1 MADLKSKLRSMVGG
15 GPIKEQAPEP
25 SQQAV
30 SGPDWQEIGGELQSN
45 DDGHYILRQ
54 KRFPLEFNHGI
65 EIRTFL
71 DLTPQH
77 LVYLAKD
84 ARLAQASPESVLL
97 LDTETTGL
105 AGGTGT
111 VPFMVGLAFFQDDH
125 LHVEQYVLHEPGH
138 ERAMLRPIR
147 ERFES
152 CSALVSFNGKT
163 YDLPL
168 LHNRLVLNRI
178 EPVEINNHI
187 DLLHTVR
194 RFWRRRLD
202 SCSLQSIE
210 QHVLGL
216 QRTGDVPGA
225 LIPSLYFQF
234 LRDGNLQPLVP
245 VFQHNS
251 MDLVSLVSFMTV
263 IAHFFD
269 SPQSI
274 HHNQADMMG
283 ILRTLDDLGLGDEL
297 EAFFQRLFEL
307 NITANEEM
315 TILRAQN
322 LKRLNRWQD
331 AIHLYHD
338 MIDNGRRLHFHA
350 YIELAKI
357 YEHRQRDFDKALD
370 MVQRAQKRLEL
381 YKELQAID
389 EILHLEHELLHR
401 FKRITAKRQRIL
413 S

>member
-15 GPIKEQAPEP
+15 GPVKEQAPEP
-25 SQQAV
+25 MQAV
-30 SGPDWQEIGGELQSN
+30 SGPDWQEIDGELQSN
-45 DDGHYILRQ
+45 DDGHYILRH

-65 EIRTFL
+65 EIGSFL
-71 DLTPQH
+71 DLTPQD

-84 ARLAQASPESVLL
+84 ARLEKATPESVLL

-111 VPFMVGLAFFQDDH
+111 VPFMVGLAFFRDDH
-125 LHVEQYVLHEPGH
+125 LHVEQYFLHELGH
-138 ERAMLRPIR
+138 ERAMLRQIR
-147 ERFES
+147 ERLES

-178 EPVEINNHI
+178 EPVEIPHHI

-234 LRDGNLQPLVP
+234 LRDRKLYPLKP

-263 IAHFFD
+263 IARFFG
-269 SPQSI
+269 SPESL
-274 HHNQADMMG
+274 HHKHADVMG
-283 ILRTLDDLGLGDEL
+283 TIRTFDDLGLGDEL

-307 NITANEEM
+307 DIPADEEV

-338 MIDNGRRLHFHA
+338 MIENGRRLHFHA

-401 FKRITAKRQRIL
+401 LKRITAKRQRIL

>member
-1 MADLKSKLRSMVGG
+1 MVGG

-25 SQQAV
+25 RQQKV
-30 SGPDWQEIGGELQSN
+30 SGPDWQEIGGKLQSN
-45 DDGHYILRQ
+45 DDGHYILRH
-54 KRFPLEFNHGI
+54 KRFPLEFNHST
-65 EIRTFL
+65 EIGTFL

-84 ARLAQASPESVLL
+84 PRLAQASPESVLL

-111 VPFMVGLAFFQDDH
+111 VPFMVGLAFFRDDQ
-125 LHVEQYVLHEPGH
+125 LHVEQYFLHEPGH

-147 ERFES
+147 ERLES
-152 CSALVSFNGKT
+152 CSALVTFNGKT

-178 EPVEINNHI
+178 DPVEIHYHI

-216 QRTGDVPGA
+216 QRAGDVPGA
-225 LIPSLYFQF
+225 MIPSLYFQF
-234 LRDGNLQPLVP
+234 LRDHNLVPLKP

-263 IAHFFD
+263 IARFFD
-269 SPQSI
+269 SPESI
-274 HHNQADMMG
+274 HPKQADVMG
-283 ILRTLDDLGLGDEL
+283 TLRTLDDLGLGDEL

-307 NITANEEM
+307 DITADEEM

-401 FKRITAKRQRIL
+401 LKRITAKRQRIL
-413 S
+413 L